1 MQLLFQTICILD
13 HFTHF
18 ANPLYLMVEDTALIY
33 IRDCPSHYGLP
44 LKKEIIYLFEIE
56 IE

>member
-1 MQLLFQTICILD
+1 MQLLFQTICILG

-18 ANPLYLMVEDTALIY
+18 ANPLYLMVEDTALIF
-33 IRDCPSHYGLP
+33 IRDCPSHYILP
-44 LKKEIIYLFEIE
+44 LKKIIYLFEIE